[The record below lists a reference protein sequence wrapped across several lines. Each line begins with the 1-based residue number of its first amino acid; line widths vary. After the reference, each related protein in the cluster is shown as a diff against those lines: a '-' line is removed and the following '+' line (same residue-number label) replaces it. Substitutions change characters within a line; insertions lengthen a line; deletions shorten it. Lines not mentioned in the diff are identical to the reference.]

1 MKFLLVTLNGKFSQG
16 LYPWDSMDIHAL
28 ADEFQKHDCHV
39 DFQECDQLLQCKDS
53 LKKYDAIV
61 FGSSQIPY
69 EKKIL
74 EDYAFI
80 TNLLGANII
89 PRYELVLSHDNKGMQ
104 GLLAIAKGIDAI
116 HFEYGIDT
124 KADYKPGY
132 VYKTIDGAGS
142 FGVSLPKSDDELRQ
156 FIKKNTLLREQPLR
170 LWQYIKQKLKLFIW
184 RKRYI
189 KEKEQ
194 YFRPGIPLVSQKLI
208 PNLKYDYK
216 VLVFYDLF
224 FVLKRNVRKNDFR
237 ASGSGLFEKITEV
250 PTQVLDLAHM
260 YRKELDTPYLS
271 IDIAFDGSKAF
282 CIEFQCCHFGP
293 VTYLDANTVFQNLNS
308 IWQPGIWNKRSL
320 EWATAYAIEKHVSNK
335 KINGLGL

>member
-28 ADEFQKHDCHV
+28 AEEFQKHDCHV

-80 TNLLGANII
+80 TNLLGSNII

-104 GLLAIAKGIDAI
+104 GLLAIAKGIDVI
-116 HFEYGIDT
+116 HFEYGTDAN
-124 KADYKPGY
+124 ADYKPGY

-142 FGVSLPKSDDELRQ
+142 FGVSLPKSDNELRQ

-170 LWQYIKQKLKLFIW
+170 LWHYIKQKLKLFIW

-208 PNLKYDYK
+208 PNLKFDYK
-216 VLVFYDLF
+216 VLVFHDLF

-237 ASGSGLFEKITEV
+237 ASGSGLFEKVAQV
-250 PTQVLDLAHM
+250 PSQVLDLANR
-260 YRKELDTPYLS
+260 YCKELDSPCLS
-271 IDIAFDGSKAF
+271 IDVAFDGSEAF

-293 VTYLDANTVFQNLNS
+293 ITYLDADVVHYRTKDTWTSN
-308 IWQPGIWNKRSL
+308 IWHRKSL
-320 EWATAYAIEKHVSNK
+320 EWVFAYSICNNMKFK
-335 KINGLGL
+335 KKPTQ